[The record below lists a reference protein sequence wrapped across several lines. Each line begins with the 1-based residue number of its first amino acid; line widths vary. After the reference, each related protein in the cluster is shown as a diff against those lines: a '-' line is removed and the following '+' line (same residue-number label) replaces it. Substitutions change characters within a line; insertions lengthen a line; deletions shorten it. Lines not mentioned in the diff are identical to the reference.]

1 VVKPARQE
9 QEPAT
14 EQITEVAP
22 NILRMQLPITMPGL
36 GHVNCYALEDER
48 GVAVV
53 DPGLPGPAPWDA
65 LVGRLGSAGIPLAR
79 VHTVIV
85 THSHPDHFG
94 GAVRIREETGADIV
108 THERFRV
115 WWDPTETDAEDPES
129 APDSQSDGPPSGG
142 PWDRPLPWGGQR
154 DWGNQEEMMT
164 SHREEMRTHMRVPR
178 PSRRLEDAQVVSFAG
193 REWVALHTPGHTLDH
208 LCLYDPVEGVV
219 LSGDHVLPTITPHIS
234 GVDGAGDPLALFFDS
249 LDRMTKLEDVKIVL
263 PAHGHPFNDLN
274 GRVDAIK
281 LHHDERLARLGAAS
295 AEIGRSASVRE
306 LMQHLFSERAW
317 GWMAESETYAHLEHL
332 RLSGHADSHWED
344 DKLYYDVN

>member
-14 EQITEVAP
+14 DEITEVAP

-53 DPGLPGPAPWDA
+53 DPGLPGPQPWDA
-65 LVGRLGSAGIPLAR
+65 LVARLASAGIPLAR

-94 GAVRIREETGADIV
+94 GAVRIREESGADIV

-115 WWDPTETDAEDPES
+115 WWDPTEIDAEDPES
-129 APDSQSDGPPSGG
+129 APDGQDDGPPSGG

-164 SHREEMRTHMRVPR
+164 SHREEMRTHMKVPR

-208 LCLYDPVEGVV
+208 LCLYDPTEGIV

-344 DKLYYDVN
+344 DKLFYDVN